1 MHGHSGV
8 EVRGRPADILRVSP
22 VGETL
27 IAGLSGA
34 CLHPLSL
41 LGSPLIFFSFF
52 LFLIQGL
59 TLWLRRVQFMAVLLP
74 QSPQCW
80 MYRLHWLMSSAVCGY
95 LMSQLVGNSG
105 LTFQEA
111 ARLRSK
117 VVCRLL
123 YTQCRFYLHLQKWK

>member
-59 TLWLRRVQFMAVLLP
+59 TLWLRRVHGSPPASVSPVLDVQTALAYVFSCVWIP
-74 QSPQCW
+74 NESVSWELWLNFSGSCQTAFQSGMPFT
-80 MYRLHWLMSSAVCGY
+80 LHPM
-95 LMSQLVGNSG
+95 
-105 LTFQEA
+105 
-111 ARLRSK
+111 
-117 VVCRLL
+117 
-123 YTQCRFYLHLQKWK
+123 